1 VGIEAAGARRQ
12 PLQSRGFGVKRP
24 EAPAEREHFLDRA
37 IIAAVYRREQAKA
50 GRGYKFK
57 APRGA
62 VSTSPDSQ
70 GVAK

>member
-1 VGIEAAGARRQ
+1 
-12 PLQSRGFGVKRP
+12 VKRP